1 MAIFIKG
8 GRNRRIVYR
17 LIFKSVKYFRLEM
30 LCLLGKGEKM
40 NVVDAIRFIAF
51 ITFKRITSQK
61 RLVRILLQM
70 ARSALK
76 DSA

>member
-1 MAIFIKG
+1 
-8 GRNRRIVYR
+8 
-17 LIFKSVKYFRLEM
+17 M